1 MTLSSFRY
9 AIIWNKGYQTFT
21 NVESSVT
28 TKVKGV
34 LTTKNIPDNQFN
46 KLIADKD
53 LYRKVWD
60 LSDLVVPPT
69 VT

>member
-1 MTLSSFRY
+1 MTLSFFRY

-46 KLIADKD
+46 KLIVDND

-69 VT
+69 VI